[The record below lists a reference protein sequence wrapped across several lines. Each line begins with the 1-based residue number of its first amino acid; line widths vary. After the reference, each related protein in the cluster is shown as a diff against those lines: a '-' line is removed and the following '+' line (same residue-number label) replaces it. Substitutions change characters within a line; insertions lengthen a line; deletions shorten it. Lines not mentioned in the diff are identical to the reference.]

1 MRTLSLLCLL
11 LFSPFTIKAITLKW
25 VDEVDR
31 CAYRIDTQKKIIE
44 KETRLGIWEVF
55 GNINLLNV
63 DEKEI
68 LPSNDIICL
77 TPSNKSIRYLLV
89 DCTNQVYQFDF
100 KGLNFERIDKTYYRG
115 YNCQSIRF
123 IRKDTLYCVG
133 GYGCFRTN
141 NLLTYF
147 QNETKEWDAINSLNN
162 PPISIHKGLNGYYKE
177 RDIFFSGLN
186 YYYSDAENNGNFIND
201 FGMNEYSF
209 RDKKWTTLG
218 KITNPALL
226 KIVET
231 PNRVFDWNGKY
242 FVIRV
247 YEAPNNKIFIIDPV
261 KNEVF
266 KWEDKKRLFE
276 PISDAGK
283 DSKKEYI
290 IGDSL
295 YSSKLVTTAPQ
306 NYVSKQVVSLEQ
318 LKKEA
323 TFIGKVYESSGVNYW
338 LISSIIAA
346 IIIVCAVFYLKRSK
360 AKPKEFGLSD
370 KLDDIEKAMLAI
382 LIQNHHAEGI
392 DTEQINTLLQVNN
405 KTIENQRKVRHDFIK
420 ALTPKLALI
429 YGIEEP
435 IEKIPSS
442 IDKRIFNY
450 KLNNELYKK
459 VTNQVSKT

>member
-1 MRTLSLLCLL
+1 MRKLFILCLL
-11 LFSPFTIKAITLKW
+11 LSCPLISKAITLKW

-44 KETRLGIWEVF
+44 KETRLGIWQVV
-55 GNINLLNV
+55 GHINLLNV

-68 LPSNDIICL
+68 LPSNVIICL
-77 TPSNKSIRYLLV
+77 TPSNKNIRYLLV

-100 KGLNFERIDKTYYRG
+100 KILNFERIDKTYYRG
-115 YNCQSIRF
+115 YNCQSVRF

-162 PPISIHKGLNGYYKE
+162 PPSSIHKGLNGYFKE
-177 RDIFFSGLN
+177 RDILFSGLN
-186 YYYSDAENNGNFIND
+186 YYYSDAENNGNFLND

-209 RDKKWTTLG
+209 KEKKWTSLG

-226 KIVET
+226 KIVKT
-231 PNRVFDWNGKY
+231 PNRIFDWSGKY

-261 KNEVF
+261 QNEVF

-276 PISDAGK
+276 PISDAGR
-283 DSKKEYI
+283 DSEKEYI

-295 YSSKLVTTAPQ
+295 YSYKLVTTAPQ
-306 NYVSKQVVSLEQ
+306 NYISKQVVSLEQ

-323 TFIGKVYESSGVNYW
+323 TFIGKVYESSGLNYW
-338 LISSIIAA
+338 FLTA
-346 IIIVCAVFYLKRSK
+346 IIVALIIVSILFYLKRPK
-360 AKPKEFGLSD
+360 AKKEVFGLSD
-370 KLDDIEKAMLAI
+370 KLDDVEKALLAI
-382 LIQNHHAEGI
+382 LIQEHNTEGI
-392 DTEQINTLLQVNN
+392 DTEQINVLLKVNN
-405 KTIENQRKVRHDFIK
+405 KTIENQRKTRHDFIK
-420 ALTPKLALI
+420 ALTSKLELI

-450 KLNNELYKK
+450 KLNGQLFKK
-459 VTNQVSKT
+459 ITNQANKT